1 MTRTWRPRLAVAMWI
16 VVLGLHIVGTSA
28 QGTIREADGN
38 QALTFVSP
46 PPDGDGARPA
56 THSWGPDSGRSTPH
70 VRVPKSVQF
79 SMAPDRERDLATE
92 PLGRER
98 PRAEET

>member
-46 PPDGDGARPA
+46 PPRRGWSPPGHTRLGTRLRSLRSPRSGPQECAIFDGP
-56 THSWGPDSGRSTPH
+56 
-70 VRVPKSVQF
+70 
-79 SMAPDRERDLATE
+79 
-92 PLGRER
+92 
-98 PRAEET
+98 